1 MIALGGMN
9 PKIDLTEKG
18 DFRETSYITSL
29 VDLPTDGR
37 SMTLDQ
43 HLALRRFES
52 IFGKRRHDDNRF
64 IIFGITRFIK
74 DRECHCDRCGKEL
87 RIPWKRPNSGLCQEC
102 EDILDREYGSNHPPF
117 SPVSRDSS
125 LDIFNLK

>member
-1 MIALGGMN
+1 MN
-9 PKIDLTEKG
+9 SKIDLTERG

-29 VDLPTDGR
+29 VDFPTDG
-37 SMTLDQ
+37 SMTFDQ
-43 HLALRRFES
+43 YQTLRRLES

-64 IIFGITRFIK
+64 IIFGITSFIE

-87 RIPWKRPNSGLCQEC
+87 RIPWRRPNSGLCQEC
-102 EDILDREYGSNHPPF
+102 ENILDREYMNNNPPF
-117 SPVSRDSS
+117 FPVSRDSS